1 MGRVRT
7 DRFALAMFFFAVSA
21 AAFLWVTGVS
31 IKGTFRHSSRGDGA
45 IVTPETSP
53 VEFWM
58 TVIGISLIAV
68 IAAWRGLIDLRSHR
82 NMLVRRRKQNKL
94 RRKSS
99 KS

>member
-1 MGRVRT
+1 
-7 DRFALAMFFFAVSA
+7 MFFFAVSA

-31 IKGTFRHSSRGDGA
+31 IKGYSRHSSSGDRA

-58 TVIGISLIAV
+58 NVIGISLLAV

-82 NMLVRRRKQNKL
+82 SKLVGRGKQNKRRRK
-94 RRKSS
+94 RRKS
-99 KS
+99 